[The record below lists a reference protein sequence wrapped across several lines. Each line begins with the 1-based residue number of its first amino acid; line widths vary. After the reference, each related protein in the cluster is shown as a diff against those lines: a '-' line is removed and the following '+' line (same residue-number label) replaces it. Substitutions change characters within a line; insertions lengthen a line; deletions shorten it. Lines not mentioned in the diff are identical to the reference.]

1 MNSLDYL
8 SRDEVLRVIDRK
20 IDDLRDNHTG
30 RRLKNAQLALVMLRK
45 EIGEM
50 DTIGWKNHIHD
61 SGQVVDELMVA
72 EKLLGGKYSDIC
84 AQAVVEI
91 TDLVTQLRIAED
103 SIERIFR
110 NYRNLLE
117 EIGKLQKYKLFADEE
132 DTEILIRLK
141 DVRTI
146 LGVEENDG

>member
-20 IDDLRDNHTG
+20 IDALRDNPV
-30 RRLKNAQLALVMLRK
+30 RRRANSFQLIAMALRK
-45 EIGEM
+45 EIAEM

-61 SGQVVDELMVA
+61 AGKIVDELMVA
-72 EKLLGGKYSDIC
+72 EKLLDGKYSDIC

-117 EIGKLQKYKLFADEE
+117 EIRKLQKYKLFADED
-132 DTEILIRLK
+132 DTEILIRMK
-141 DVRTI
+141 DVRKI
-146 LGVEENDG
+146 LGGEEDDG